1 MNKRGGRRRKERER
15 EGGEQTTCVWRWTD
29 AVRRRTT
36 CTQAPMALREIKI
49 KSKKRREQ
57 EVVAII
63 VDGCCVSLSFLSF
76 VFKRYISFRGKLSS
90 G

>member
-15 EGGEQTTCVWRWTD
+15 
-29 AVRRRTT
+29 RRGADNLCLEVDGRSQEANHLHTG
-36 CTQAPMALREIKI
+36 AHGPARDKNKI
-49 KSKKRREQ
+49 KKRREQ

-76 VFKRYISFRGKLSS
+76 VFKRYISFRGKDSS